1 MSSSRDAGG
10 AGEDAAVAAAEDVY
24 VLPASFGQERFVALD
39 HQVPGNPTWNLPVRF
54 RLQGALEPALLE
66 RAFNA
71 IVERHEVLRTTL
83 RVVDGQLA
91 QVIAGALKIAVPVTD
106 VRHLVQPERD
116 AEVDRLSLEE
126 ARRRFDLAA
135 GPLLRVGLLRVADE
149 EHVLLVTP
157 HHSMADYW
165 SIGLISDELGALY
178 DAYSRGLPSPLPE
191 PALQYGD
198 YAIWQREQADS
209 APVQSELAYWK
220 ERL

>member
-10 AGEDAAVAAAEDVY
+10 AAEDAAVGAAADDVY
-24 VLPASFGQERFVALD
+24 VLPASFGQERFGALD
-39 HQVPGNPTWNLPVRF
+39 QQVPGNPTWNLPVRF
-54 RLQGALEPALLE
+54 RLQGTLDPALLE

-83 RVVDGQLA
+83 RVVDDRLA

-106 VRHLVQPERD
+106 LRQLAQPARD

-126 ARRRFDLAA
+126 ARRRFDLAT
-135 GPLLRVGLLRVADE
+135 GPLLRASLLRVADE

-191 PALQYGD
+191 PAVQYGD
-198 YAIWQREQADS
+198 YAIWQREQAES
-209 APVQSELAYWK
+209 APVRSELA
-220 ERL
+220 